1 MSRQNRSAIS
11 DPSFF
16 SKITAGTGKT
26 LSKEEDDE
34 LFFEKGKRNSGKLKF
49 EGKDKIILVGEKGES
64 DIHIDL
70 GNARNIVRK
79 LRDRHAT
86 DYINNLQGEVK
97 EDFLSLHD
105 LINVLHG
112 TPAYKYIHDMIV
124 SEFRC
129 VEDNRYR
136 IGTVGA
142 FFCECQQ
149 PSDFPG
155 NKSCSLGCLLGL
167 KPKNTCKG
175 YYPCQY
181 TCLIYNGDGT
191 FAILHRVTDVSQ
203 AYIFVNDQLSFR
215 GLTFREVEKLEGLGI
230 SEVKIVKHS
239 DGLSYQEV
247 SSDFVPVRRLLVA
260 GTSQKSNSNASIQ
273 SYGKSNGKSSLHIF
287 VIILLFLL
295 LLAAAYFIYIEY
307 KDQGWLNGWFSGY

>member
-1 MSRQNRSAIS
+1 
-11 DPSFF
+11 
-16 SKITAGTGKT
+16 
-26 LSKEEDDE
+26 
-34 LFFEKGKRNSGKLKF
+34 
-49 EGKDKIILVGEKGES
+49 
-64 DIHIDL
+64 
-70 GNARNIVRK
+70 
-79 LRDRHAT
+79 
-86 DYINNLQGEVK
+86 
-97 EDFLSLHD
+97 
-105 LINVLHG
+105 
-112 TPAYKYIHDMIV
+112 
-124 SEFRC
+124 
-129 VEDNRYR
+129 
-136 IGTVGA
+136 
-142 FFCECQQ
+142 
-149 PSDFPG
+149 
-155 NKSCSLGCLLGL
+155 
-167 KPKNTCKG
+167 
-175 YYPCQY
+175 
-181 TCLIYNGDGT
+181 LIYNGDGT